1 MEKCKISLDKTK
13 LFCVVVTLVM
23 ILQNGP
29 LNNLPIILLLF
40 PVFFVKDSI
49 KLRLGIGEK
58 FLLIYALY
66 LFIVTLFHIKS
77 NYNTTYTFN
86 MFFQYLIIY
95 FSIKIQFDTLSKKYV
110 LKYFRN
116 VGIVISFLSIVE
128 AMSGIHIWANILG
141 KTLQSNTS
149 RVVAIF
155 NHPIVCGCYL
165 VITLILLLVFPVAKK
180 RLQFVF
186 ILVVVSAI
194 VLTQSRSAWIATLFV
209 FVTLFIKY
217 KKRSFSKEYTIYILS
232 FIFSVIFISVIVD
245 YNILGRI
252 YDFINNR
259 INGSLDAGEG
269 HIIRIEVILN
279 SITYWKSNFI
289 EFLLGYGKNFGLLF
303 MKEHPIIKFGGVFR
317 WDSAIDNQYITI
329 IHETGFIGLLIIVW
343 IYIININ
350 RIIKLPKTNKIQL
363 ASSMCIVANAIC
375 LFFFE
380 GFNYP
385 TLVIFYVLFILMS
398 DLVVASE

>member
-1 MEKCKISLDKTK
+1 MEKGKIILDKTK

-110 LKYFRN
+110 LQYFRN

-194 VLTQSRSAWIATLFV
+194 VLTQSRSAWIASIFVFITLF
-209 FVTLFIKY
+209 FKY
-217 KKRSFSKEYTIYILS
+217 KKRFFNKYYIIYILS
-232 FIFSVIFISVIVD
+232 FISIILFISLILD
-245 YNILGRI
+245 YNILEKI
-252 YDFINNR
+252 LAFINNR
-259 INGSLDAGEG
+259 VEGSLDAGEG
-269 HIIRIEVILN
+269 HIVRIEIILN
-279 SITYWKSNFI
+279 SIGYWKQNLFK
-289 EFLLGYGKNFGLLF
+289 FLFGYGKNYGLIF
-303 MKEHPIIKFGGVFR
+303 MKEHPVLKFGTFR
-317 WDSAIDNQYITI
+317 WDAAIDNQYITI
-329 IHETGFIGLLIIVW
+329 IHETGLIGLLIVVW
-343 IYIININ
+343 IYIISIC
-350 RIIKLPKTNKIQL
+350 RIIKLPKTNKIQF
-363 ASSMCIVANAIC
+363 ASSMCLVANAIC

-380 GFNYP
+380 GFNFP
-385 TLVIFYVLFILMS
+385 ILVIFYIIFILMS
-398 DLVVASE
+398 DIAVENE